1 MSGELAPGL
10 QVAAGYTFNSNK
22 YLSDPEREGQTFSE
36 ETPRHMLRVWSEYRL
51 PGDLNRLSV
60 GAGVNWQSALTNT
73 ISNVRRPSY
82 SVWNARVAYDLTS
95 HWTAAVNVNNLF
107 DKVYY
112 EYPGYLEN
120 RNNYG
125 APRSVLLTLRGRF

>member
-1 MSGELAPGL
+1 MTSAEHA
-10 QVAAGYTFNSNK
+10 AAGYTFNSNK

-36 ETPRHMLRVWSEYRL
+36 ETPRRMLRVWSEYRL
-51 PGDLNRLSV
+51 PGDLNRVSISGDV
-60 GAGVNWQSALTNT
+60 IWQSALVNT

-82 SVWNARVAYDLTS
+82 SVWNTSVAYDLTS

-112 EYPGYLEN
+112 EYPGYLDN